1 MLACRSRRKEDNM
14 TIEEASEKYCIPVKI
29 LKEYEQM
36 NLCGTVK
43 SVMGQWQYD
52 EQDIERLSMIITLH
66 DIGFSNKDIDEYMR
80 LLLSGEKE
88 EECLKMLNSKRKSAL
103 DKIHLYEK
111 QISNL
116 DYLRHEI
123 QQDMKGEK

>member
-1 MLACRSRRKEDNM
+1 M

-43 SVMGQWQYD
+43 SIMGQWQYD
-52 EQDIERLSMIITLH
+52 EQDIERLSMIMTLH

-88 EECLKMLNSKRKSAL
+88 EECLKMLNSKRKSTL

-123 QQDMKGEK
+123 QQDMKEEK

>member
-1 MLACRSRRKEDNM
+1 M
-14 TIEEASEKYCIPVKI
+14 TIKEASEVYCIPIKI

-43 SVMGQWQYD
+43 RVMGKWQYD
-52 EQDIERLSMIITLH
+52 KQDLERLSMIMTLH
-66 DIGFSNKDIDEYMR
+66 EVGFSTKDIDEYMK

-88 EECLKMLNSKRKSAL
+88 EDCLKMLNQKRKSTL
-103 DKIHLYEK
+103 DKIHFYEK

-123 QQDMKGEK
+123 QCERKGEK